1 MTDAT
6 AGLHGGRPPAAA
18 GTQRDGRTLAG
29 GDGGALVLNGGARVG
44 VDGEALVGEGHG
56 VEYRELKV

>member
-1 MTDAT
+1 M
-6 AGLHGGRPPAAA
+6 AA
-18 GTQRDGRTLAG
+18 GTQRDGGTLAG